1 MSSTDFVETSDAKAT
16 RGLYAAAVGLV
27 VFLLM
32 VKGLSRQ
39 SSEEEGFL
47 WKAIAG
53 YLACGLGIFA
63 ASYFA
68 RVRLG
73 FRTPSRRV
81 AWASGIAI
89 GIACVWVAGRFVWK
103 HPLHTLAGLSAAEG
117 HSIAYFYVCGLLLVP
132 VVEEMLFRGLL
143 WSAIG
148 TRWPGRLGPIS
159 YASLVTALLFGF
171 LHWPGLYGQ
180 ATSGGWVVV
189 ASATAGGLVFGY
201 LRDRL
206 GVLWIGLAVHVIG
219 NGAGF

>member
-1 MSSTDFVETSDAKAT
+1 M
-16 RGLYAAAVGLV
+16 
-27 VFLLM
+27 
-32 VKGLSRQ
+32 
-39 SSEEEGFL
+39 
-47 WKAIAG
+47 
-53 YLACGLGIFA
+53 
-63 ASYFA
+63 

-132 VVEEMLFRGLL
+132 V
-143 WSAIG
+143 
-148 TRWPGRLGPIS
+148 S

-180 ATSGGWVVV
+180 ATSGGWVIV

-206 GVLWIGLAVHVIG
+206 GVLWTGLAVHVIG